1 MRGLEGRSHPDAGR
15 MRPGGAPS
23 VRGLLR
29 WVYLGRVTV
38 AIVVFMAAAFYFQ
51 AVPPVT
57 ILIVAIAAL
66 ATVIVTSVSILHTH
80 VRGVEPGLTFLYLQ
94 ALFDLALITTVVHV
108 TEGPTSQFPAL
119 YILVIAVSGIMMPF
133 GSSLLITSLASLLYL
148 ADIVWWYPVIDPVGV
163 WLQIAVFVAV
173 FIATGFI
180 ATRVRSA
187 GAERDSLRQEM
198 KRLRLEASDILRN
211 ITSGVVTVDGSGNL
225 LYANPAAVLLL
236 GIAGPDI
243 EGRPLAELVGDR
255 APELLRAIATTQ
267 ATRRKTLRDE
277 GAIRGE
283 RSFPIGVTTTSLEHD
298 GAESPSVT
306 AIFTDISDQKR
317 IEELHLRAGRLE
329 AVAELSAS
337 LAHEIKNP
345 LASIRSSVEQIA
357 DSAGTDDDERVLA
370 QLVLRE
376 SDRLSRLLSEFL
388 DFSRV
393 QVTQSRPL
401 DLGAVAE
408 RAAEVVRQHPDCPE
422 SAAIEVQRELSPLEG
437 DEDLLHRVAVNLI
450 LNAVQAADGQT
461 QVKVEVREARPGE
474 APPGVRL
481 ARSVL
486 LRVSDDGPGVPLHL
500 QQRLFE
506 PFVTGRLGG
515 SGLGLAIVQRAVEA
529 HRGVILVD
537 SLPGKGATFTVLIP
551 TGGVGEVVA

>member
-211 ITSGVVTVDGSGNL
+211 ITSGVVTVDGR
-225 LYANPAAVLLL
+225 L